1 MRRHSLALVRPCRP
15 NLAEL
20 AIYRPALEC
29 LDITFYYTG
38 VDPDACRAELDGL
51 GLEAMRAVRYRSY
64 TDWVRSPLLRRALDF
79 KIGMGSGML
88 SCLDE
93 VLGHDIIN
101 IVDPIYAHTW
111 QIVRRMPPRQKLML
125 VRWEN
130 LYGRYEQVWRARKQ
144 SGRVLARADAIV
156 CVTQAALHTLRLP
169 PAFHGM
175 VEQIY
180 PGIELAGIGPEEV
193 RPAATILFAGR
204 PQWCKGFRSLLA
216 AFYIL
221 RERCKVDAELEVIGV
236 EPGDC
241 SDLVRELG
249 LSGHIHF
256 LGKVSNTEVRSRMR
270 HATVFCAP
278 SLLSPTWTE
287 QFGFAMVEAMAHGMP
302 VVAFDSGSIRE
313 ICGQSAMYAS
323 AGNAAALAEGLRKLL
338 LNPPDA
344 RRRGRTLRQ
353 RCWKEFNAQVQG
365 VKMLAVIEN
374 LLASR
379 PPAVKQANSLAQQ
392 ASLLLS

>member
-1 MRRHSLALVRPCRP
+1 MALVRPCRP

-38 VDPDACRAELDGL
+38 IDPDACRAELDGL
-51 GLEAMRAVRYRSY
+51 GLAPMRAVRYRSY
-64 TDWVRSPLLRRALDF
+64 ADWVRSPLLRRALDL

-88 SCLDE
+88 SRLDD
-93 VLGHDIIN
+93 VLCHDIIN

-111 QIVRRMPPRQKLML
+111 QIVRRMQPSQKLML

-130 LYGRYEQVWRARKQ
+130 LYGRYEQVWRARNQ

-169 PAFHGM
+169 PAFAGM
-175 VEQIY
+175 VKHIY
-180 PGIELAGIGPEEV
+180 PGIDLAGFGPEEV
-193 RPAATILFAGR
+193 RSAATILFAGR
-204 PQWCKGFRSLLA
+204 PQWCKGFRSLLV

-249 LSGHIHF
+249 LSGHVHF
-256 LGKVSNTEVRSRMR
+256 LGKVPNKEVRSRMR

-313 ICGQSAMYAS
+313 ICGESGVYAS
-323 AGNAAALAEGLRKLL
+323 AGNAAALAEALRKLL
-338 LNPPDA
+338 LNPPEA
-344 RRRGRTLRQ
+344 RRRGSALLTRCQ
-353 RCWKEFNAQVQG
+353 REFNAQVQG
-365 VKMLAVIEN
+365 VKLLAVLEN
-374 LLASR
+374 LLASG
-379 PPAVKQANSLAQQ
+379 PPAIAQANGLAQQ
-392 ASLLLS
+392 APFLLS